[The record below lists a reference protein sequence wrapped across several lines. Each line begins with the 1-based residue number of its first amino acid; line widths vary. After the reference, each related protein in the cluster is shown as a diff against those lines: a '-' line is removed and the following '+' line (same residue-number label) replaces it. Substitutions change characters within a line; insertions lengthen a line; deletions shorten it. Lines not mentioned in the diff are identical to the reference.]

1 MTTYELNFEDLRSK
15 YTKIMYEYQNAKE
28 KTNELQVLLHE
39 KQNRYIERESEYKDV
54 IKQMDQAI
62 EDNSSMPLKIIEEKT
77 EDDYLL
83 DGIDIHDKV
92 QAKKIQRLKEINAK
106 NTQLIGGCSKNIKD
120 IHEHHTKINKEIDKT

>member
-1 MTTYELNFEDLRSK
+1 
-15 YTKIMYEYQNAKE
+15 
-28 KTNELQVLLHE
+28 LLHE

-83 DGIDIHDKV
+83 EGIDIHDKV
-92 QAKKIQRLKEINAK
+92 
-106 NTQLIGGCSKNIKD
+106 
-120 IHEHHTKINKEIDKT
+120 